1 MLSSTVYR
9 PQTTSRGCDGVA
21 ALTQGDEVVHEGKKA
36 TDSGSSP
43 HICQYLLGFNTC
55 QTLMLIRS
63 FIQFLL
69 NTSDCGECSE
79 INGRKGLAM
88 KTLLLE

>member
-1 MLSSTVYR
+1 M
-9 PQTTSRGCDGVA
+9 A

-43 HICQYLLGFNTC
+43 HICQYLVGFNKC
-55 QTLMLIRS
+55 QTLILIQS
-63 FIQFLL
+63 FSQYLL
-69 NTSDCGECSE
+69 STSDCGECSE
-79 INGRKGLAM
+79 INGRKGLVM